1 MSEYCHFSMI
11 NGFFKSWWCIN
22 ERSSWKNVTL
32 VFLSVA
38 VWNFACKSF
47 HTVSKWSK
55 KSSNSMRASDAYCSK
70 ITKNVSLAFYNY
82 GIFDLLKSTCLATL
96 FDSKLHIFKNSPNWS
111 SMAFLMN
118 FWQVFMLLASLEI
131 LNETFLWFSNT
142 VLSIWKEVEKKTRN
156 SVTPYRRPVD
166 HQTVDFKNLLLLVN
180 HFYLPS
186 CGLSKQQ

>member
-55 KSSNSMRASDAYCSK
+55 KSSNSMRASEASDAYCSK

-82 GIFDLLKSTCLATL
+82 GIFDLLKFTCLVTL

-118 FWQVFMLLASLEI
+118 FWQVFMLLASLAI
-131 LNETFLWFSNT
+131 LNETFSLIFKHCVEHLERSWEEDSELGHT
-142 VLSIWKEVEKKTRN
+142 LSPTC
-156 SVTPYRRPVD
+156 RPSDSRLQKSLVAC
-166 HQTVDFKNLLLLVN
+166 QSLLLTL
-180 HFYLPS
+180 LRT
-186 CGLSKQQ
+186 

>member
-55 KSSNSMRASDAYCSK
+55 KSSNSMRASEASDAYCSK

-82 GIFDLLKSTCLATL
+82 GIFDLLKFTCLVTL

-118 FWQVFMLLASLEI
+118 FWQVFMLLASLAI
-131 LNETFLWFSNT
+131 FSLIFKHCVGHLERSWEEDSELGHT
-142 VLSIWKEVEKKTRN
+142 LSPTC
-156 SVTPYRRPVD
+156 RPSDSRLQKSLVAC
-166 HQTVDFKNLLLLVN
+166 QSLLLTL
-180 HFYLPS
+180 LRT
-186 CGLSKQQ
+186 